1 MSTSNKQEIDRIT
14 NSTINQAGGDVY
26 VIKGVSAVEVVQI
39 CNDIMRAQMSIYTQ
53 QANESAQKRLD
64 SFCKKFTTRLTKV
77 EEIISKQLKE
87 PSIQIALYE
96 SIKGSIDGN
105 NDELTDELIDLMIDR
120 MSIPER
126 CSKQFIID
134 AARRVLPKLTQS
146 HIAFLALKVFSD
158 LKLGGNSEVVS
169 EILFSK
175 LEQLLVNC
183 TTISDLDIDY
193 LSQVGCFGNPKMLI
207 NKRSIESKLLSI
219 YDLLFRKSC
228 DVADFNNLISTHSYS
243 PQVINLVRS
252 ILNFKNDE
260 ISFNVT
266 RSEIAEE
273 IIHKQDKD
281 AYEFYQKIKELL
293 IPFTEDE
300 TKVYLASNNSNWSIV
315 IDILTKSQQAF
326 LSPLGTYLGT
336 RVLSKHIGIDISLD
350 IFY

>member
-207 NKRSIESKLLSI
+207 NKRSIESILLSI
-219 YDLLFRKSC
+219 YDLLLGPPL
-228 DVADFNNLISTHSYS
+228 VADYQLQFEYDQRATQEREDKCPVYSCYVYEFNSNRLNYGTMQRPYC
-243 PQVINLVRS
+243 LVTTAGGTLDGVTYQPITMPMRITQYLGETATEPS
-252 ILNFKNDE
+252 ILLRNHIYRFE
-260 ISFNVT
+260 IVGLHQDIQVNWTVCPMTNIPVNIDFN
-266 RSEIAEE
+266 
-273 IIHKQDKD
+273 
-281 AYEFYQKIKELL
+281 
-293 IPFTEDE
+293 
-300 TKVYLASNNSNWSIV
+300 
-315 IDILTKSQQAF
+315 
-326 LSPLGTYLGT
+326 
-336 RVLSKHIGIDISLD
+336 
-350 IFY
+350 